1 MPASPLLVIGGP
13 TGTGK
18 SALSLDVAESL
29 IASGRPAEIVNAD
42 AMQLYR
48 GMDIGTAKLPHSER
62 RGIPHH
68 LFDVLDVTEV
78 STVADYQSLARAA
91 VSDIRARG
99 AEPIVVGGSGLY
111 ISALVHD
118 LRFPGTDAAVRA
130 ALEAE
135 LDRVGPDAMWTRL
148 ESLDPPAAAV
158 IDRSNGRRV
167 IRALEVIAI
176 TGETYSATLPDRTSP
191 WTPHTLV
198 VLDVPIEERPALKL
212 RLGDR
217 VEAMFRDG
225 LVEETR
231 GLLEAGLR
239 DGVTAS
245 RAIGYSQA
253 IGVIDGTMDVVAAVE
268 ETTALTLRYVRRQR
282 SWFGRYDDGV
292 RVTTADALP
301 RALDALRAV

>member
-1 MPASPLLVIGGP
+1 VAESPLLVIGGP

-29 IASGRPAEIVNAD
+29 IASGHRVEIVNAD

-48 GMDIGTAKLPHSER
+48 GMDIGTAKLPVAER

-68 LFDVLDVTEV
+68 LFDVLDVAEV
-78 STVADYQSLARAA
+78 STVADYQTLARAA
-91 VSDIRARG
+91 VDDIRERG
-99 AEPIVVGGSGLY
+99 GLPVVVGGSGLY
-111 ISALVHD
+111 ISALIHD

-130 ALEAE
+130 DLASE
-135 LDRVGPDAMWTRL
+135 LDREGADAMWARL
-148 ESLDPPAAAV
+148 EAIDPEAARV

-176 TGETYSATLPDRTSP
+176 TGAPYSAILPDRTSP

-198 VLDVPIEERPALKL
+198 VLDVPFDERPALKT
-212 RLGDR
+212 RLGER
-217 VEAMFRDG
+217 VAGMFRDG
-225 LVEETR
+225 LVDETR
-231 GLLEAGLR
+231 ALLGAGLR

-245 RAIGYSQA
+245 RAIGYAQA
-253 IGVIDGTMDVVAAVE
+253 IGVIDGALDEAAAIE

-282 SWFGRYDDGV
+282 SWFGRYDAAV
-292 RVTTADALP
+292 RVTAVDALP
-301 RALDALRAV
+301 QTLAMLPPT